1 MADDIIGV
9 AMEHQLPA
17 GALGPEAVT
26 LDIRAYLVPH
36 DSGLVLVD
44 TGMEQTGRA
53 IDATLA
59 AAGAGWSDVSH
70 VVITHGHPD
79 HTGALDHARRSASD
93 VPVFASPLEGID
105 GTEPLADG
113 DVVGSLR
120 AFATPGHTPGHMSL
134 VDEDRGLLLIGDCL
148 GAVAGQLVRAPA
160 QFTSDPARAEQSLHR
175 LRDLRGSRVLFGH
188 GPEIDQPW
196 EALDDLL
203 AEV

>member
-148 GAVAGQLVRAPA
+148 CATCADLECFSATAPRS
-160 QFTSDPARAEQSLHR
+160 TSPGRPSTTSLRRCDASR
-175 LRDLRGSRVLFGH
+175 LSS
-188 GPEIDQPW
+188 
-196 EALDDLL
+196 
-203 AEV
+203 